1 MQALN
6 AYRFLVAVQEIYIP
20 IASLENVLL
29 LQAHHSLSPA
39 RQCALDR

>member
-1 MQALN
+1 MLGLN
-6 AYRFLVAVQEIYIP
+6 ASLLLEAVQEIYIP

-39 RQCALDR
+39 HQCALDR